1 MKDTRVV
8 ELLDWAAMLG
18 LVLPMPAA
26 AIVAIEAAGGVVD
39 LVTGE
44 VIEDGASLHV
54 DLTVVGAALAVVL
67 AYEGEATEP

>member
-44 VIEDGASLHV
+44 VIEGGASLHV

-67 AYEGEATEP
+67 AYEGEATES